1 MEEGQP
7 SLLTQTSLN
16 SHRPQEGDQGPSSL
30 TGLTTLRIFPYG
42 DDPDLRR
49 SSCDFA
55 DTKPGIGQR
64 NTRSGYQNTPD
75 LYQIMT
81 MHMHEQ
87 APSTKGPEPHNR
99 PLSTS
104 APGTS
109 HSKWPRSFRC
119 LRMILDQPR
128 LQQTPVG
135 KRFSLT
141 AFSKAQPPPLREGS

>member
-1 MEEGQP
+1 MGMIP
-7 SLLTQTSLN
+7 IFDDP
-16 SHRPQEGDQGPSSL
+16 HAISL
-30 TGLTTLRIFPYG
+30 TPNPELV
-42 DDPDLRR
+42 
-49 SSCDFA
+49 SEMA
-55 DTKPGIGQR
+55 
-64 NTRSGYQNTPD
+64 RSGYQNTPD

-81 MHMHEQ
+81 MHTHEQ

-141 AFSKAQPPPLREGS
+141 AFSKAQPPALERGQLMTKA

>member
-1 MEEGQP
+1 MGMIP
-7 SLLTQTSLN
+7 IFDDP
-16 SHRPQEGDQGPSSL
+16 HAISL
-30 TGLTTLRIFPYG
+30 TPNPELV
-42 DDPDLRR
+42 
-49 SSCDFA
+49 SEMA
-55 DTKPGIGQR
+55 
-64 NTRSGYQNTPD
+64 RSGYQNTPD

-81 MHMHEQ
+81 MHTHEQ

-109 HSKWPRSFRC
+109 HSKWSRSFRC

-135 KRFSLT
+135 ERFSLT
-141 AFSKAQPPPLREGS
+141 PFSKAQPPPLREGS